1 MSGRRGRGGCVKSL
15 PDAWRFAEEKNR
27 LKRIDLSLDLKEKV
41 ERLPSSARL
50 VDDAW
55 IKLLDE
61 PAVVAIGYDEFMN
74 LPIHETREASTSRCD
89 SPYFGSIRSAV
100 GTAISTCKLC
110 IKTFVTFVAEVP
122 GRTTAVRSRNW
133 TYPIIAVIAPKTL
146 VGIDLFAGRAFHGL
160 ASLSSF
166 NGQLR
171 HH

>member
-1 MSGRRGRGGCVKSL
+1 MKSL

-89 SPYFGSIRSAV
+89 SPYFGTI
-100 GTAISTCKLC
+100 G
-110 IKTFVTFVAEVP
+110 
-122 GRTTAVRSRNW
+122 TAVRTAIGS
-133 TYPIIAVIAPKTL
+133 
-146 VGIDLFAGRAFHGL
+146 
-160 ASLSSF
+160 
-166 NGQLR
+166 GQLLVMFFR
-171 HH
+171 R